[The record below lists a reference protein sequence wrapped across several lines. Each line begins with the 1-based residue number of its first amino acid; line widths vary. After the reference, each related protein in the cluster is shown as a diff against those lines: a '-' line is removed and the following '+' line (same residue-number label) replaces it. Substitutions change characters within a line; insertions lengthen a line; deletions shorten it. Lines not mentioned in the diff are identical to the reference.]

1 MAVRLPQA
9 DVICCLLGQKIS
21 ISSLRTGAYTLD
33 YPAIGWGAFGVVHL
47 ATLRSSGQQFACKKI
62 NKWNLDTVQAVEAI
76 QMEFIALHLVAGHP
90 GVANL
95 IEAFEDQNYVYFI
108 LELCSQGNLYTRIT
122 QQYLP
127 ESLAAAYWSSMVKTT
142 AYLHQLGLMHR
153 DLKPDNFLLT
163 SNPDAAASLKVA
175 DFGCSALLPLG
186 ATLTDIVGNVHYRA
200 PEVQSGTYAFAAEM
214 WSLGVT
220 LHNMLSGSMPC
231 RDSAGRQLIFSA
243 NPWPG
248 ISDEAKHCVSRL
260 LEQSEAER
268 ATLAEMLQ
276 HPWLVLH
283 GVAVMPPLE
292 HVIVQRMRQVAIQAS
307 GCSEMSAD
315 QLNDILMGL
324 GCGHNQLV
332 GCWEFVAAAI
342 SPVKMRTKGCF
353 LQVCGLM
360 TGFNNCAVHS
370 TSRCAQ
376 LLC

>member
-292 HVIVQRMRQVAIQAS
+292 HVIVQRMRQFA
-307 GCSEMSAD
+307 G
-315 QLNDILMGL
+315 MGL
-324 GCGHNQLV
+324 LKKAVFLAMVRNLPAEETRGLCCLFQALDTPRQGFLT
-332 GCWEFVAAAI
+332 AA
-342 SPVKMRTKGCF
+342 K
-353 LQVCGLM
+353 LQVCRD
-360 TGFNNCAVHS
+360 S
-370 TSRCAQ
+370 K
-376 LLC
+376 LCSSPDMKACSCLVP